1 MRGME
6 ERIAL
11 VKARTRALARRRER
25 KRLLG
30 LSAVSICLTAALL
43 DAIVR
48 LGGAGHSLSAGEL
61 AGSSLLADSAGGYVL
76 VAVLSFAAAVVVTTL
91 CFRLR
96 RRQETESNQD
106 QKDQKD
112 QKNQTDQKEEEQ
124 I

>member
-96 RRQETESNQD
+96 GKQETKSDNNQ
-106 QKDQKD
+106 KN